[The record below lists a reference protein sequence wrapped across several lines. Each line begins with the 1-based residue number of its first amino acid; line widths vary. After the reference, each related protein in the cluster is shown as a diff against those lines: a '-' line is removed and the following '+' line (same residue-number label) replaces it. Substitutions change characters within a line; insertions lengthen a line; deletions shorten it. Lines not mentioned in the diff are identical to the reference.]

1 MAKAQ
6 SAENSNVVD
15 FFPTEGPRVLERQA
29 ASLFLSSLMSVEPF
43 RKAMFEGL
51 GVTVGEGSKLS
62 CLSDFAFLTEYD
74 DDAVATDAQLRPNGL
89 LYLQTAKSMWSSLMV
104 TRVAGLELEASA
116 LTHSLTIA
124 RQNHVNAIITVCDK
138 FTALPSLLP
147 VDIEKT
153 VIEGM
158 EVYHL
163 PWGRI
168 YTTAKQLMISDEN
181 MSAEDHA
188 TLGKFIDYMA
198 DETKCLDASSRLLP
212 ETKAIAKTI
221 ISGAALDPMDG
232 DIMNVVASWRE
243 NLKFLAFK
251 LHDKFNCVV
260 NVDGADLST
269 AKLKDQL
276 VQDTHLF
283 SVSHNLFGALT
294 LREGMEPILLK
305 ADLTRRTANYSITVN
320 VPEDSNKPT
329 AKLTS
334 LLKKLKD
341 SATDDLYIKAIFSG
355 KEAPKQ
361 VSLEM
366 ALKNSTLLKAN
377 YPDSVPEAYE
387 VLMVRDI
394 ASDLGD
400 MNLLVAQVDNG
411 LLSFYEHVAQHLSS
425 PMPPQDKSAIP
436 ESQLDN
442 DNVRPLELD
451 VDPVEEAPAEVE
463 ATVNSEV
470 AVEEEVVTENS
481 TAKEEVAAE
490 TGRLVEILG
499 KLESFSGRG

>member
-6 SAENSNVVD
+6 FAENSNVVD

-29 ASLFLSSLMSVEPF
+29 ASLFLSSLMSVEAF
-43 RKAMFEGL
+43 RKAVFEGM

-74 DDAVATDAQLRPNGL
+74 GDAVTTDAHERPNGL
-89 LYLQTAKSMWSSLMV
+89 LYLQTATSMWSSLMV
-104 TRVAGLELEASA
+104 TRVGGLELEASA

-147 VDIEKT
+147 VDIERT

-198 DETKCLDASSRLLP
+198 HETQCLEASSRLQP
-212 ETKAIAKTI
+212 ETRTIAKTI
-221 ISGAALDPMDG
+221 ISGASLDPLNSE
-232 DIMNVVASWRE
+232 ILNVVASWRE
-243 NLKFLAFK
+243 NLKFIAFK
-251 LHDKFNCVV
+251 LHDQFDCKAI
-260 NVDGADLST
+260 VDGADVSV

-276 VQDTHLF
+276 VQDAHMF
-283 SVSHNLFGALT
+283 SVSHNLFGAIT
-294 LREGMEPILLK
+294 LQAGMEPILLK
-305 ADLTRRTANYSITVN
+305 ADLTRRTANYSMTFN
-320 VPEDSNKPT
+320 VPEESSKPT
-329 AKLTS
+329 AKLTA
-334 LLKKLKD
+334 LLKKLRD
-341 SATDDLYIKAIFSG
+341 GVTEDLYIKAIFSG

-361 VSLEM
+361 ASLEM
-366 ALKNSTLLKAN
+366 VLENSAVLKAD
-377 YPDSVPEAYE
+377 YPDSIPEAYE

-394 ASDLGD
+394 ANDLGD
-400 MNLLVAQVDNG
+400 MDLLVAQVDNG
-411 LLSFYEHVAQHLSS
+411 LLSFYEHVAQHFSS

-442 DNVRPLELD
+442 DNVRPTDEN
-451 VDPVEEAPAEVE
+451 PVEEASAEIDTT
-463 ATVNSEV
+463 ANSEA
-470 AVEEEVVTENS
+470 AVEEEVVPEDS
-481 TAKEEVAAE
+481 TDNEEAATE